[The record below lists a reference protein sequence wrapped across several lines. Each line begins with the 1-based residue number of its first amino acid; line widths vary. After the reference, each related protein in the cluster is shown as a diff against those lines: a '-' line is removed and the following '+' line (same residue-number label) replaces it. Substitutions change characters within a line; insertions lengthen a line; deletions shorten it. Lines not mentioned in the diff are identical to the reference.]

1 MSVPTLNLKL
11 LRSFVAVAEDLHFGR
26 AARKL
31 GLSQPPLSQHIL
43 VLEEETGMRL
53 FDRTRRSVALTA
65 AGRLMYDQARGLL
78 AHAERVRRVLEG
90 SRSGASGRLS
100 LGCVPSAM
108 FGVLPPV
115 LGQLRVLHP
124 GIEIDLSE
132 AHTATILEQV
142 ADGTLDAGLAWDSHP
157 PNPLAAQTVWRD
169 AFVAALPAAHSLARH
184 DSLSL
189 NDLAQEALIVAP
201 RRIAPR
207 HFDMVIAAFAST
219 GITPR
224 ISHEHAPV
232 FSQIG
237 FVANGLGIALVPPF
251 AAALPIPGVVY
262 RPVAGLEPVEI
273 SLVWN
278 GQTSPAAVTILRTSM
293 PVL

>member
-1 MSVPTLNLKL
+1 MSIPPLSLKL

-43 VLEEETGMRL
+43 VLEDEIGIRL

-65 AGRLMYDQARGLL
+65 AGRLLYDEARGLL
-78 AHAERVRRVLEG
+78 AHAERVRRVLDG
-90 SRSGASGRLS
+90 CRSGASGRLS
-100 LGCVPSAM
+100 LGCAPSAV
-108 FGVLPPV
+108 FGVLPPA
-115 LGQLRVLHP
+115 LARLRVQHP
-124 GIEIDLSE
+124 GLEIDISE

-142 ADGTLDAGLAWDSHP
+142 ADGTLDAGLAWDHP
-157 PNPLAAQTVWRD
+157 PHPLAAQTVWRD
-169 AFVAALPAAHSLARH
+169 AFVAALPAADPLARL

-189 NDLAQEALIVAP
+189 EDLAQEALILAP

-207 HFDMVIAAFAST
+207 HFDMVIAAFASI

-224 ISHEHAPV
+224 IAHEHAPV
-232 FSQIG
+232 FSQLG

-251 AAALPIPGVVY
+251 AAALPIPGVIY

-273 SLVWN
+273 CLVWN
-278 GQTSPAAVTILRTSM
+278 GQTAPAAVAILKQSM